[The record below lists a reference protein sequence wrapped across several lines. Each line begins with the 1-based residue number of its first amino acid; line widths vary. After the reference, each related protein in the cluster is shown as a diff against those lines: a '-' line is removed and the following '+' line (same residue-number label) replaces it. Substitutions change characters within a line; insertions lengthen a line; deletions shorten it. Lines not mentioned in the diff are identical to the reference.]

1 MKNFIV
7 CDIGKKETYVF
18 VPDTNSHYVISNED
32 FIELRVPELNGH
44 DIVIEDAHIRS
55 QEENSLAQSWTIDQ
69 LKQLRYVA
77 DSKGIEILC
86 FPQKV
91 TPKARKIASVGLR
104 EDLLSKSDPND
115 IESIAFY
122 LKSFVNEDGSGP
134 YDSLKVFDPVEYKT
148 FEKNVSHIYADR
160 DALTE
165 DSNEA
170 RNKEYGI
177 GTDPNLD
184 YVSKWIK
191 KYISVLA
198 FNLSNETREYW
209 KLDLNSKKTA
219 LLPSITDYKNKSV
232 LKQIYNVIN
241 TILDP
246 NTGEP
251 RLRSDINKPPYWKYA
266 KKVYFG
272 ITPYHMHAGVT
283 ASNYKYH
290 KRKAGSSCKI
300 SMAFDDKGKPK
311 SNTFK
316 NLDDVREIREAMKES
331 DRHLR
336 DLWRTARKMIV
347 EDSLR

>member
-1 MKNFIV
+1 MNKFIT

-18 VPDTNSHYVISNED
+18 VPETKKHYTITNED

-69 LKQLRYVA
+69 LRKLRTVA
-77 DSKGIEILC
+77 DSKGVEILC
-86 FPQKV
+86 FPHKV
-91 TPKARKIASVGLR
+91 TPKARKIASIGLR
-104 EDLLSKSDPND
+104 KELLEKTDRND

-122 LKSFVNEDGSGP
+122 LQKFP
-134 YDSLKVFDPVEYKT
+134 KAYDALKVFVPVEYET
-148 FEKNVSHIYADR
+148 FEKKVSHIYADR

-165 DSNEA
+165 DSNGA
-170 RNKEYGI
+170 RNQEYGI
-177 GTDPNLD
+177 GTDSDLD

-198 FNLSNETREYW
+198 FNLSNETREFW
-209 KLDLNSKKTA
+209 KLDLNNKKTA
-219 LLPSITDYKNKSV
+219 LLSSITDYKNKSV

-272 ITPYHMHAGVT
+272 LTPYHMHAGVT

-290 KRKAGSSCKI
+290 KRKAGSSCKK
-300 SMAFDDKGKPK
+300 SMSLESENAV
-311 SNTFK
+311 K
-316 NLDDVREIREAMKES
+316 NLDDVREINRVRNETDK
-331 DRHLR
+331 HLR
-336 DLWRTARKMIV
+336 DFWRTARKMIV
-347 EDSLR
+347 EDGLR

>member
-1 MKNFIV
+1 MNKFIT

-18 VPDTNSHYVISNED
+18 VPETKHHYVISNED
-32 FIELRVPELNGH
+32 FIQLNVPELNGH
-44 DIVIEDAHIRS
+44 DIVIEDAHIRA
-55 QEENSLAQSWTIDQ
+55 QEDDSLAQSWTIDQ
-69 LKQLRYVA
+69 LRRLRSVA
-77 DSKGIEILC
+77 DSMGIEILC
-86 FPQKV
+86 FPQKA
-91 TPKARKIASVGLR
+91 TPKARKIASIGLR
-104 EDLLSKSDPND
+104 EDLLPKSDPND
-115 IESIAFY
+115 IESISFY
-122 LKSFVNEDGSGP
+122 LQEFPEA
-134 YDSLKVFDPVEYKT
+134 YATLKVFDPVEYKT
-148 FEKNVSHIYADR
+148 FEETVSHIYADR

-177 GTDPNLD
+177 GTDPDMNH
-184 YVSKWIK
+184 VSKWIK

-198 FNLSNETREYW
+198 SELDNETREFW
-209 KLDLNSKKTA
+209 KLGLNNKKTA
-219 LLPSITDYKNKSV
+219 LLPGIIDYKSKSV

-246 NTGEP
+246 KTGEP

-272 ITPYHMHAGVT
+272 LTPYHMHAGVT

-290 KRKAGSSCKI
+290 KRKAGSSCKK
-300 SMAFDDKGKPK
+300 SMSLESKNAV
-311 SNTFK
+311 K

-347 EDSLR
+347 EDGLR

>member
-1 MKNFIV
+1 MNKFIT

-18 VPDTNSHYVISNED
+18 FPETNNHYVISNED
-32 FIELRVPELNGH
+32 FIQLNIPELDGH

-55 QEENSLAQSWTIDQ
+55 QEDDSLAQSWTIDQ
-69 LKQLRYVA
+69 LRFLRSVA
-77 DSKGIEILC
+77 DLKGIEILC

-91 TPKARKIASVGLR
+91 TPKARKIASIGLR
-104 EDLLSKSDPND
+104 KELLEKSDTND
-115 IESIAFY
+115 IEAIAFY
-122 LKSFVNEDGSGP
+122 LQEFPEA
-134 YDSLKVFDPVEYKT
+134 YDALKIFDPVEYKS

-165 DSNEA
+165 DSNGS
-170 RNKEYGI
+170 RNQQYGI
-177 GTDPNLD
+177 GINPNLD

-191 KYISVLA
+191 KYITRLA
-198 FNLSNETREYW
+198 FELDNETREFW
-209 KLDLNSKKTA
+209 KLDLNNKKTA
-219 LLPSITDYKNKSV
+219 LLPGITDYKSKSV

-241 TILDP
+241 TLIIP
-246 NTGEP
+246 STGEL
-251 RLRSDINKPPYWKYA
+251 RVRSDINKVPYWKYA

-272 ITPYHMHAGVT
+272 LTPYHMHAGVT

-290 KRKAGSSCKI
+290 KRKAGSFCKK
-300 SMAFDDKGKPK
+300 SMSLESKNAV
-311 SNTFK
+311 K

-347 EDSLR
+347 EDGIR